1 MAHFASADAYALYD
15 DAKLVLG
22 ALVANRVPS
31 VAASNSDSCAR
42 RILDSLGLGTYFADV
57 YLNFSYEIGHTKL
70 DRWFYGAYFR
80 RHFDAA
86 HAHDPKLIM
95 TCFLE
100 RTWHISDD

>member
-70 DRWFYGAYFR
+70 DRWFTARISGGT
-80 RHFDAA
+80 
-86 HAHDPKLIM
+86 LM
-95 TCFLE
+95 Q
-100 RTWHISDD
+100 RTHTTRGS